1 MADFEDPLDLKVV
14 TLDEGCRRQ
23 QVNEG
28 HFPTD
33 ADVPAE
39 ALTVTIPALL
49 RAGRV
54 LAVVPEGRKAEP
66 VRSALEGPVTTACP
80 ASILQRTP
88 HATVFLDPASA
99 ALLHR

>member
-1 MADFEDPLDLKVV
+1 VV
-14 TLDEGCRRQ
+14 LDEPCRRQ

-28 HFPTD
+28 HFATD
-33 ADVPAE
+33 DDVPRR

-54 LAVVPEGRKAEP
+54 LAVVPEARKAAP
-66 VRSALEGPVTTACP
+66 VRAALEGPVSTSCP

-88 HATVFLDPASA
+88 HATVFLEPGSA
-99 ALLHR
+99 QLLSPRPGMEAPTT